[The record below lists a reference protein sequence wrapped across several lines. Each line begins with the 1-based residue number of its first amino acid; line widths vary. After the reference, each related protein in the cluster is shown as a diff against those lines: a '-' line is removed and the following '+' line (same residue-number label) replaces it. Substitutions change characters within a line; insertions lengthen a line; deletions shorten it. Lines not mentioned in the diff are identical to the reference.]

1 MSKGIGN
8 VNYIRQ
14 GSQVTVGDQPNWGFL
29 YQASTVIDPRFVVG
43 DRQVTPDGR
52 VFRYAKAGG
61 TIRSEFGVC
70 VPDASITNAVAPAQ
84 NTIYGPVIDNFGV
97 AGKTVA
103 GATGSNVVT
112 ITVGATD
119 GLAGDGGVAVDALRG
134 GYIVI
139 NNGINQHPQF
149 RGIIGNTAVIA
160 GATSRLCDV
169 YLDAPLGTFDINGT
183 TYQGV
188 VVGTTNIEAYF
199 SPYCNAKGMNAVNSS
214 YVTCI
219 GASALDN
226 VTVGQYF
233 WVQTWGPVWLTSD
246 AATGKA
252 AHGRDIYINT
262 DGSVRGQTSTT
273 YAGYQ
278 RIGTGLDLSASGTSN
293 GPNIMLQIA
302 I

>member
-1 MSKGIGN
+1 MNMSKGIGN
-8 VNYIRQ
+8 VDYIRQ
-14 GSQVTVGDQPNWGFL
+14 GSEVTVADQTNWGFL
-29 YQASTVIDPRFVVG
+29 YRKSTVRDTRFNIG

-52 VFRYAKAGG
+52 VFRYALAGG

-70 VPDASITNAVAPAQ
+70 IPDLSITNAVAPAQ
-84 NTIYGPVIDNFGV
+84 STLTSTILGVNT
-97 AGKTVA
+97 TV
-103 GATGSNVVT
+103 GQVDSLVVT

-119 GLAGDGGVAVDALRG
+119 GLASDGVVAADALRG

-139 NNGINQHPQF
+139 ANGTSQHPQF
-149 RGIIGNTAVIA
+149 RGIIGNSAVAA
-160 GATSRLCDV
+160 GGGSCDV
-169 YLDAPLGTFDINGT
+169 YLDAPLTAA
-183 TYQGV
+183 V
-188 VVGTTNIEAYF
+188 VVATTNIEAYF
-199 SPYCNAKGMNAVNSS
+199 SPYANVKGMNAVNSA

-246 AATGKA
+246 GNTGKA
-252 AHGRDIYINT
+252 ANGRDIYINT

-278 RIGTGLDLSASGTSN
+278 RIGTGLDKSASGASN